1 MNSEQDW
8 CELETLPHPDQAADN
23 FTDASV
29 TWGEF
34 ISFHVKKNFCDFSV
48 CSEVVRFVFAW
59 EKAKGAKK
67 KFFAFFLRRSSDVCV
82 FPHLLS
88 WKWISLFLQLLS
100 CDKRWAQTLMCFPGQ
115 SKTTSAG
122 FFFTRTI
129 CCVLNYFQK
138 RSRQEIAES
147 RIWVCTIQPTCTAK
161 SHFGDEATSL
171 LFTHNGMRLR

>member
-8 CELETLPHPDQAADN
+8 CELETLPHPDQAAYN

-34 ISFHVKKNFCDFSV
+34 ISFNVKKNFCDFSV

-115 SKTTSAG
+115 SKTTSAV
-122 FFFTRTI
+122 FFFYENDM
-129 CCVLNYFQK
+129 L
-138 RSRQEIAES
+138 RSQLFSEEKQTGDSRVEDLGLHHPTNLYRKKPLWGRSNIAAVHS
-147 RIWVCTIQPTCTAK
+147 
-161 SHFGDEATSL
+161 
-171 LFTHNGMRLR
+171 